1 MRKVK
6 DLRKWLNFY
15 DEIDRLTEEVSL
27 AVDYYKEEIITEA
40 EVDAAYQLA
49 IDLFEEV
56 ELKNM
61 LRSEEDNLGAVL
73 KINAGAGGTE
83 SQDWASMLARMY
95 ARWCDK
101 KGYKTTVTNWQDAS
115 SRVRRGCIASYVYPP
130 TMLRG
135 SG

>member
-27 AVDYYKEEIITEA
+27 AVEYYKEEIITEA

-61 LRSEEDNLGAVL
+61 LRSDVR
-73 KINAGAGGTE
+73 
-83 SQDWASMLARMY
+83 SM
-95 ARWCDK
+95 
-101 KGYKTTVTNWQDAS
+101 
-115 SRVRRGCIASYVYPP
+115 VR
-130 TMLRG
+130 
-135 SG
+135 

>member
-6 DLRKWLNFY
+6 DLRKWLNYY

-101 KGYKTTVTNWQDAS
+101 TGKMVMRLVSK
-115 SRVRRGCIASYVYPP
+115 P
-130 TMLRG
+130 
-135 SG
+135 